1 MILSTRRIAPL
12 ARRARRPRRGL
23 SLVEVIVALVILSGV
38 LLGLGMFSVRLAQS
52 TSTSR
57 IRVTATQ
64 LASDRI
70 ETVLG
75 APRYTAI
82 ESLYVATESNIAG
95 YPQYTRQTWV
105 HHVGGAVT
113 DTIDYKIVTVQVTHR
128 QVTGSVRKTI
138 TIAPF

>member
-1 MILSTRRIAPL
+1 MSR
-12 ARRARRPRRGL
+12 ARMVSRMRARRPRRGL
-23 SLVEVIVALVILSGV
+23 SLVEVIVALVILAGV
-38 LLGLGMFSVRLAQS
+38 ILGLGMFSVKLAQS

-57 IRVTATQ
+57 IRVTGAQ
-64 LASDRI
+64 LAADRL
-70 ETVLG
+70 ETVKG

-82 ESLYVATESNIAG
+82 ESLYVGTESNIAG

-105 HHVGGAVT
+105 QRVGGSLT

-128 QVTGSVRKTI
+128 QVTGTIRKTT